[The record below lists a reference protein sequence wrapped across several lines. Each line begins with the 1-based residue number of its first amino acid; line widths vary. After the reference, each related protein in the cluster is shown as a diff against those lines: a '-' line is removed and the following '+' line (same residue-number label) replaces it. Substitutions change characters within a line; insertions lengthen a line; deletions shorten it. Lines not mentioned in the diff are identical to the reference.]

1 MRRFLVFAL
10 LALGTQAQMGF
21 AQSFGLT
28 DALAETPGR
37 SAVVTART
45 ELQDAAVSQRRV
57 VQDPLAVRSDKLQA
71 EQRLDL
77 ARVSFVQTFYAALQE
92 ITSAYTGVLQAKTGV
107 AVAQQGVALAEKA
120 LEIAQIRFDGGSA
133 VRTEVDEAQVS
144 LDEARNAR
152 RSAQDGLNVALS
164 NLEGLLGRE
173 LRAAAL
179 ADVPDDYLVPIPEL
193 ESVLGAS
200 QRHPTLVQAVQGLAG
215 AELAAAVLAP
225 SYASP
230 TQLESAQSALSNARA
245 GADEARRGFRIQVRT
260 LYNSAQNAKESYRV
274 AQETLQNTNER
285 LKTERQRYTGGLISR
300 LTLDQAEL
308 QSAQAEQ
315 NTQGARY
322 AFLDALLGLQSGT
335 LVDLAG
341 PAVLNA
347 PSLDTPLFDIQ
358 SLDAPLPKVLAPS
371 GRPATATEPTPPQ
384 EER

>member
-193 ESVLGAS
+193 ERVFAAS

-260 LYNSAQNAKESYRV
+260 LYNNAQNAKESYRV

-285 LKTERQRYTGGLISR
+285 LETERQRYTGGLISR

-347 PSLDTPLFDIQ
+347 PSLDTQ

>member
-21 AQSFGLT
+21 AQSFSLT

-193 ESVLGAS
+193 ERVFAAS

-260 LYNSAQNAKESYRV
+260 LYNNAQNAKESYRV

-285 LKTERQRYTGGLISR
+285 LETERQRYTGGLISR

-347 PSLDTPLFDIQ
+347 PSLDTQ